1 MANYELLYNITSIHG
16 DFLFMGM
23 IYGSNNYTAD
33 GRRKKKSST
42 KRARSV
48 IKRVSSNAPEPYRR
62 QTSEYASAPDT
73 NGVAPRLHTM
83 HYTGT
88 LVKGIGTM
96 HKSNAVPI
104 FSDDDAKDQALMRR

>member
-1 MANYELLYNITSIHG
+1 
-16 DFLFMGM
+16 MGM
-23 IYGSNNYTAD
+23 IYGSNNYTTD
-33 GRRKKKSST
+33 GRRKKTGST
-42 KRARSV
+42 RRTRPAIRGV
-48 IKRVSSNAPEPYRR
+48 RSNAPEPYRR

-96 HKSNAVPI
+96 HKSNAVPVI
-104 FSDDDAKDQALMRR
+104 NEQEMKDLARMRR

>member
-1 MANYELLYNITSIHG
+1 
-16 DFLFMGM
+16 MGM

-48 IKRVSSNAPEPYRR
+48 IKGVSSNAPEPYRR
-62 QTSEYASAPDT
+62 QTGEYASAPDT

-96 HKSNAVPI
+96 HKSNAVPVI
-104 FSDDDAKDQALMRR
+104 NEEEMKDLARMRR